1 MCSWSTIFKVRN
13 NIAQNTK
20 KMILYRFMSR
30 EELRR
35 LQDGQTVV
43 NESRHKGFKTEA
55 RGFCFTPDDPKE
67 AIHWLSGNIDTEV
80 CVTFD
85 VPEGMMRKVR
95 ATYRDTSRD
104 LPMALPMNSKD
115 VAVIQRTE
123 YCCTRYSLKQVRIV
137 AVSSE
142 FSGVPG
148 IKETQYLLR
157 TLGYR
162 RAAR

>member
-1 MCSWSTIFKVRN
+1 
-13 NIAQNTK
+13 
-20 KMILYRFMSR
+20 MILYRFMSR

-35 LQDGQTVV
+35 LQAGQTVV

-85 VPEGMMRKVR
+85 VPDGMMRKVQ
-95 ATYRDTSRD
+95 ATYRDTSRE
-104 LPMALPMNSKD
+104 LPIALPMNSKD
-115 VAVIQRTE
+115 VAGIQRTE

-148 IKETQYLLR
+148 IKETQALLR
-157 TLGYR
+157 ALGYR